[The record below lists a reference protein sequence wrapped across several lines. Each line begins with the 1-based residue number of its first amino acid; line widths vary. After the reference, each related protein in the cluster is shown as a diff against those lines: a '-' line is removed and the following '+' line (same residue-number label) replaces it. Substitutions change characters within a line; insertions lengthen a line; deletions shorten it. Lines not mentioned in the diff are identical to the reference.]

1 VLARIQL
8 TPTAFLA
15 ENVRAQSRLGTTR
28 DAVIAG
34 RHATLGRWLSR
45 SIRFQNLPA
54 LREQL
59 ASGLALELVDAVS
72 DVESMAEASEILTNR
87 LRARVT
93 AIEEGLGATPEL
105 G

>member
-1 VLARIQL
+1 M
-8 TPTAFLA
+8 
-15 ENVRAQSRLGTTR
+15 
-28 DAVIAG
+28 
-34 RHATLGRWLSR
+34 
-45 SIRFQNLPA
+45 
-54 LREQL
+54 